1 MNHTERAREVLD
13 VEIAG
18 LTKVRDALD
27 ETFAEAVE
35 LLLQS
40 LTNRGKII
48 VTGIG
53 KCLHVAEKISATL
66 ASTGATSVVLHPSQ
80 AMHGDLGILAEGDVL
95 LILSYSGQSEEL
107 LGLVPI
113 VKRFGVRIVSLTGE
127 PESDLARHS
136 DVSLSV
142 TIERE
147 ACPFNMAPT
156 ASTTAML
163 AVGDALAM
171 ALLDARG
178 FRKEDYAA
186 LHPGG
191 AIGRALLMRVSD
203 IMRTG
208 ERLASVQKGAR
219 VKDALVAMTKARAGS
234 SAVVDEKQ
242 LVIGVFTD
250 GDLRRHVAEQEDL
263 LEQPIETVMTPSPI
277 TLTADSLAVEALR
290 IYEERNIDD
299 LLVVDSQGR
308 LVGAVDIQDLPKFKI
323 L

>member
-27 ETFAEAVE
+27 DSFSEAVE
-35 LLLQS
+35 LMFRS
-40 LTNRGKII
+40 LENRGKII

-80 AMHGDLGILAEGDVL
+80 AMHGDLGILAGGDVL
-95 LILSYSGQSEEL
+95 LALSYSGQSEEL
-107 LGLVPI
+107 LGLVPL
-113 VKRFGVRIVSLTGE
+113 VKRFGVHIVSLTGM

-142 TIERE
+142 AIDRE

-178 FRKEDYAA
+178 FRKEDYAE

-191 AIGRALLMRVSD
+191 AIGRALLLRVSD
-203 IMRTG
+203 IMRSG
-208 ERLASVQKGAR
+208 ERLASVRKGAR

-234 SAVVDEKQ
+234 AAVVDPENV
-242 LVIGVFTD
+242 VIGVFTD
-250 GDLRRHVAEQEDL
+250 GDLRRHVAQQENL
-263 LEQPIETVMTPSPI
+263 LEQPIEAVMTPSPV

-299 LLVVDSQGR
+299 LLVVDDRSR